1 MDRSHTVDYLLGND
15 FLFQLMQLESTGKLL
30 LSSAISIHI
39 FYEVPLATLWIEGWR
54 YCINVNSSE
63 SWLPRSQRQEDWLRM
78 NFRVGWIRVSES
90 WKWGWARTERE
101 ISRTT
106 PEVFPKALGWRCC
119 HSLTIAKTGG

>member
-1 MDRSHTVDYLLGND
+1 MVKEVDRSHTVDYLLGND

-63 SWLPRSQRQEDWLRM
+63 S
-78 NFRVGWIRVSES
+78 
-90 WKWGWARTERE
+90 
-101 ISRTT
+101 
-106 PEVFPKALGWRCC
+106 
-119 HSLTIAKTGG
+119 